1 MKSFKRHDSYNP
13 TSDDLFRTHAGG
25 FLVLKNTTTLVIAC
39 SAAFLA
45 QVGISSYLPAVP
57 TIAHALP
64 AAEDHVALALAI
76 YLVGMA
82 LPMLLWGSLGERFGR
97 KPVLLAALCVY
108 ALASAAIPSAFS
120 VEVFLALRLVQG
132 LGAGGVSVMARVLV
146 RDSFS
151 GALLAKALSW
161 LGMTFVIAL
170 GIGQFVGSL
179 LQVVFGW
186 EAIFYGLAIG
196 AVGLMLVLNRV
207 IFPARVKVDTS
218 ASAWRIYA
226 MIMQHPP
233 FLHAALVGGLGYGVI
248 IAFNTCAPLILQGRF
263 EWSAAQYGWLGWP
276 ISVAYLAGA
285 LTVNRFV
292 ARTGRL
298 KMMGLGMTLVL
309 TGTAVMLLSS
319 VFAGG
324 IAVLLWL
331 PYCVAVLGQAMSY
344 PISLSLANDAS
355 PVSGSYAMALSG
367 FMHQLMA
374 ALIGGVASLL
384 VSQQAWPL
392 AVLCVVLAGA
402 ASICV
407 ARSRMD

>member
-1 MKSFKRHDSYNP
+1 MKNS
-13 TSDDLFRTHAGG
+13 
-25 FLVLKNTTTLVIAC
+25 TTLTLAC
-39 SAAFLA
+39 CSAFLA

-57 TIAHALP
+57 AIAHALP
-64 AAEDHVALALAI
+64 GAEDHVALALAI

-97 KPVLLAALCVY
+97 KPVLLAALAVY
-108 ALASAAIPSAFS
+108 ASASAAIPSAFN
-120 VEVFLALRLVQG
+120 VEAFLSLRLIQG

-151 GALLAKALSW
+151 GALLAKGLSW

-170 GIGQFVGSL
+170 GVGQFVGSL
-179 LQVVFGW
+179 LLVTFGW

-196 AVGLMLVLNRV
+196 AVVLMVVLQRV
-207 IFPARVKVDTS
+207 EFPMRAKVDLS
-218 ASAWRIYA
+218 VCAWRTYVLIVRY
-226 MIMQHPP
+226 PP
-233 FLHAALVGGLGYGVI
+233 FLHAALAGGLGYGVI

-276 ISVAYLAGA
+276 ISAAYLVGA
-285 LTVNRFV
+285 LMVNRFV

-298 KMMGLGMTLVL
+298 MMMGWGVTLVL
-309 TGTAVMLLSS
+309 AGTTVMLLGS
-319 VFAGG
+319 VFASEL
-324 IAVLLWL
+324 AVLLWL
-331 PYCVAVLGQAMSY
+331 PYCLAIVGQSMSY
-344 PISLSLANDAS
+344 PISLSLASDES

-367 FMHQLMA
+367 FMHQWMA

-392 AVLCVVLAGA
+392 SLLCVALAGGA
-402 ASICV
+402 GMCV
-407 ARSRMD
+407 ARCRADQNALRKISSI

>member
-1 MKSFKRHDSYNP
+1 
-13 TSDDLFRTHAGG
+13 
-25 FLVLKNTTTLVIAC
+25 LKNTTTLVIAC

-298 KMMGLGMTLVL
+298 KMMGWGMTLVL